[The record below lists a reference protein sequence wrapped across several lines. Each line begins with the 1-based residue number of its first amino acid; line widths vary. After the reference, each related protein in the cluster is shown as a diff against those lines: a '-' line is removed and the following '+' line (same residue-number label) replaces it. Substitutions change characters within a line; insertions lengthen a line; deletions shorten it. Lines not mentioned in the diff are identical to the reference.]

1 MMDDKIIKNNCNKM
15 VKERK
20 ERLAERLL
28 QLRSNI
34 ILQHYNFTK
43 EKSKSIN
50 KIYKNNYFYT
60 EVNSINKKKE
70 FKTFINQDNNG
81 DIPYINNIN
90 NYEHLNNNKG
100 LFYRKKNDSIYNKT
114 MGPFYQHNNNI
125 SQTILNNE
133 KNNKINELNIQN
145 DFNKSKTKLN
155 YKNKTKPSI
164 KNLNI
169 QETFSMNTNI
179 KLNEEDNKLNDNNI
193 KININKFQNEG
204 IIKEIS
210 KYSNSV
216 NKNDTQRSSLITS
229 RYPEKNSK
237 DSKIDKTEKMKKLS
251 KTKRTKSINNLNN
264 LEDFINFGNLKLH
277 KLLLKQSMVY
287 NTEIDKIDKII
298 INNYDKVTPLSYK
311 ILINKEKTKKKM
323 LEEIN
328 KFPNLKKKQIEQRNN
343 NNYIPLKYKENQF
356 KS

>member
-1 MMDDKIIKNNCNKM
+1 
-15 VKERK
+15 
-20 ERLAERLL
+20 
-28 QLRSNI
+28 
-34 ILQHYNFTK
+34 
-43 EKSKSIN
+43 
-50 KIYKNNYFYT
+50 
-60 EVNSINKKKE
+60 
-70 FKTFINQDNNG
+70 
-81 DIPYINNIN
+81 
-90 NYEHLNNNKG
+90 
-100 LFYRKKNDSIYNKT
+100 
-114 MGPFYQHNNNI
+114 
-125 SQTILNNE
+125 
-133 KNNKINELNIQN
+133 
-145 DFNKSKTKLN
+145 
-155 YKNKTKPSI
+155 
-164 KNLNI
+164 
-169 QETFSMNTNI
+169 MNTNI

-210 KYSNSV
+210 KYSNSI

-287 NTEIDKIDKII
+287 NTVIDKIDKII

-356 KS
+356 KSSYFNKENKIKKRNNFSLPQVLSQINKTNNNNKINEYQITNY